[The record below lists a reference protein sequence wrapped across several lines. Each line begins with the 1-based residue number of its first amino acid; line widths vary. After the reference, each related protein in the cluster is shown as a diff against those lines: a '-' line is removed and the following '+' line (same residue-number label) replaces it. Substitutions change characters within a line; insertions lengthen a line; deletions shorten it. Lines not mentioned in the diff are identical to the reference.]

1 MGTKR
6 TAKQITDKETLKMIF
21 ETEDKN
27 MSMSFF
33 MELFGDFGGKRR
45 CNPYDIII
53 VPKDSYGPEGNK
65 NTNQFTT
72 TAGLYIFN
80 KYFIERDLFDIF
92 GYINKTITGKEFE
105 KLCKTLTEWY
115 LEDRIDVEV
124 YKRFYNKTQKTMPY
138 VSILSPTFTSDFLTA
153 SKKITI
159 KKKELIKKYSKELE
173 AGDTIV
179 ADKVQKELM
188 AYAKDLLKD
197 DPSMDTY
204 DSDARGSFGNN
215 YKNMYIMKGTAKN
228 ANPKAEKQ
236 FVVLTSNLVD
246 GVSEKEY
253 PYFANGLVEGAYS
266 RGKKTEK
273 GGYWEKLFLSAFQHV
288 KLDKEGSDCGTKRT
302 LEITLTENVIDM
314 YMYSYIVEGSK
325 LVELNS
331 TNKNKYLGK
340 TVKMRYSALCE
351 SKTGYCNK
359 CVGNLFYKLGTTN
372 IGTATPA
379 IPAKLKLI
387 SMTAFHDS
395 QYKLTE
401 IDPMEA
407 FSLK

>member
-1 MGTKR
+1 MSNKR
-6 TAKQITDKETLKMIF
+6 VAKQITDKDTLKMIF
-21 ETEDKN
+21 ETEDED

-45 CNPYDIII
+45 CNPYDILT
-53 VPKDSYGPEGNK
+53 VPKGSYGPEGNK

-72 TAGLYIFN
+72 TVGIYIFN
-80 KYFIERDLFDIF
+80 KYYIEKELFHVF
-92 GYINKTITGKEFE
+92 GYVNKTITGDEFD
-105 KLCKTLTEWY
+105 KLCKKLTQY
-115 LEDRIDVEV
+115 YIEDMIDVETF
-124 YKRFYNKTQKTMPY
+124 KRFYKKTQKTMPY

-153 SKKITI
+153 SKKITV
-159 KKKELIKKYSKELE
+159 KKKELVKKYSKELE

-204 DSDARGSFGNN
+204 DSGARGSFGNN
-215 YKNMYIMKGTAKN
+215 YKNMYIMKGTSKV
-228 ANPKAEKQ
+228 ANPKSDKQ
-236 FVVLTSNLVD
+236 FVVLTSNLID

-302 LEITLTENVIDM
+302 MTVTLTDYNIDV
-314 YMYSYIVEGSK
+314 YMYSYIVEGSR

-331 TNKNKYLGK
+331 TNKDKYLGK

-351 SKTGYCNK
+351 CKNGYCNK

-379 IPAKLKLI
+379 IPAKLKLV
-387 SMTAFHDS
+387 SMKAFHDS
-395 QYKLTE
+395 QYKLVE

>member
-1 MGTKR
+1 MSTKR
-6 TAKQITDKETLKMIF
+6 TAKQITDKDTLKMIF
-21 ETEDKN
+21 ETEDEN
-27 MSMSFF
+27 MGMSFF

-45 CNPYDIII
+45 CNPYDTII
-53 VPKDSYGPEGNK
+53 VPKGSYGPEGNK
-65 NTNQFTT
+65 NINQFTT
-72 TAGLYIFN
+72 TVGIYIFN
-80 KYFIERDLFDIF
+80 KYYIEKDLFQIF
-92 GYINKTITGKEFE
+92 GYINETITGKKFDKICE
-105 KLCKTLTEWY
+105 TLTQYY
-115 LEDRIDVEV
+115 LEDMIDVEV
-124 YKRFYNKTQKTMPY
+124 FKKFYKKTQKTMPY
-138 VSILSPTFTSDFLTA
+138 VSILSPTFTSEFLTA
-153 SKKITI
+153 SKKITV

-188 AYAKDLLKD
+188 SYARELLKD

-204 DSDARGSFGNN
+204 NSGARGSFENN
-215 YKNMYIMKGTAKN
+215 YKNMYIMKGTSKV
-228 ANPKAEKQ
+228 ANPKAERQ
-236 FVVLTSNLVD
+236 FEVLTSNLID

-302 LEITLTENVIDM
+302 ITITLTDYNISVF
-314 YMYSYIVEGSK
+314 MYSYIVEGSK

-331 TNKNKYLGK
+331 TNKDKYLGK
-340 TVKMRYSALCE
+340 TVKMRFSALCE

-387 SMTAFHDS
+387 SMKAFHDS

>member
-1 MGTKR
+1 MSTKR
-6 TAKQITDKETLKMIF
+6 TAKQITDKDTLKMIF
-21 ETEDKN
+21 ETEDEN
-27 MSMSFF
+27 MGMSFF

-45 CNPYDIII
+45 CNPYDILI
-53 VPKDSYGPEGNK
+53 VPKGSYGPEGNK
-65 NTNQFTT
+65 NINQFTT
-72 TAGLYIFN
+72 TVGIYIFN
-80 KYFIERDLFDIF
+80 KYYIEKDLFQIF
-92 GYINKTITGKEFE
+92 GYINETITGKKFDKICE
-105 KLCKTLTEWY
+105 TLTQYY
-115 LEDRIDVEV
+115 LEDMIDVEV
-124 YKRFYNKTQKTMPY
+124 FKKFYKKTQKTMPY
-138 VSILSPTFTSDFLTA
+138 VSILSPTFTSEFLTA
-153 SKKITI
+153 SKKITV

-188 AYAKDLLKD
+188 SYAKELLKD

-204 DSDARGSFGNN
+204 NSGARGSFENN
-215 YKNMYIMKGTAKN
+215 YKNMYIMKGTSKV
-228 ANPKAEKQ
+228 ANPKAERQ
-236 FVVLTSNLVD
+236 FEVLTSNLID

-302 LEITLTENVIDM
+302 MTITLTDYNIGVF
-314 YMYSYIVEGSK
+314 MYSYIVEGSK

-331 TNKNKYLGK
+331 TNKDKYLGK
-340 TVKMRYSALCE
+340 TVKMRFSALCE

-387 SMTAFHDS
+387 SMKAFHDS